1 MIAQLRGRLLAKE
14 PHRVVVEVGGVGYQ
28 VFVPLSTFYRLPEVS
43 GEVSLFTHTH
53 VREDALQLFGF
64 SSRDEQT
71 LFELLQGVS
80 GIGPR
85 LATNILSGISVE
97 ELVPALSDGNVARL
111 RAVPGV
117 GKKLA
122 ERLVVELREKAA
134 SALTAAGSPAP
145 PLAAGTDPTLEDVI
159 SALVNLGCNRK
170 EAARAAEAARRD
182 QGPAADFERLIK
194 SALRGVGDRR
204 E

>member
-1 MIAQLRGRLLAKE
+1 MIAHIRGRLIQKE
-14 PHRVVVEVGGVGYQ
+14 PNRIVVDVNGVGYQ
-28 VFVPLSTFYRLPEVS
+28 IFIPLSTYYQLPEPAAD
-43 GEVSLFTHTH
+43 VSLHTHTH

-64 SSRDEQT
+64 HTRDEQS

-85 LATNILSGISVE
+85 LATNILSGISVD
-97 ELVPALSDGNVARL
+97 ELVPALSEGNHTRL

-122 ERLVVELREKAA
+122 ERLVVELREKVG
-134 SALTAAGSPAP
+134 SLRLGGPALAQPEPAP
-145 PLAAGTDPTLEDVI
+145 AEDRLLEDVV

-170 EAARAAEAARRD
+170 EAAKAAEGARKVL
-182 QGPAADFERLIK
+182 GPAAEFETLIK
-194 SALRGVGDRR
+194 ASLRSLGETR
-204 E
+204 